1 MNVTKLKI
9 AKSIKNESNLSLSNC
24 ILITDKFFNILKEK
38 IKTQN
43 VKISSFGTFSTF
55 VTKERVGRNPKTKEE
70 FEIKPIKKIRFQPS
84 KNIKKGALNWTTLL
98 KIYFFSY
105 SFLFHF

>member
-24 ILITDKFFNILKEK
+24 ILITDKFFNILK

-43 VKISSFGTFSTF
+43 VKISSL
-55 VTKERVGRNPKTKEE
+55 E
-70 FEIKPIKKIRFQPS
+70 
-84 KNIKKGALNWTTLL
+84 
-98 KIYFFSY
+98 Y
-105 SFLFHF
+105 